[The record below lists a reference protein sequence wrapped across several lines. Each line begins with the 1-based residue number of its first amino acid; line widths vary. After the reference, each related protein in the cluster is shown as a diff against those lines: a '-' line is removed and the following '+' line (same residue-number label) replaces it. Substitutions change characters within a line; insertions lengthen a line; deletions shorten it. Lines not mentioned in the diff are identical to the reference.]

1 MIVKKTRQTQ
11 CGHDYCNALSESLLK
26 HMSSIVKLFRSGSGD
41 KVELGDAMCSI
52 CLSLMVEPVVMP
64 CQHALCLGCFNNTV
78 KSANLA
84 CPICRMRI
92 SVWCRRNAK
101 SKTIVDQNLWNFI
114 KDKFPSQVES
124 VLSGCDNINIDEVF
138 PCVPS
143 HQFAEQGD
151 IKEEFEDE
159 MRKVREEDRRKR
171 EEEERLGV
179 HLAEE
184 LEREEHRRLEEAKEQ
199 ETQGLEAARRMWRD
213 MTQQSPVVRKR
224 NRSVMD
230 MFKTASPSPLKS
242 NGRESQV
249 IQTPPLEDG
258 TYGTSAE
265 HDTTT
270 VTSNNIFDFPTPE
283 DNSDDIVSLPHN
295 SKDNELSVLFS
306 QEMIEEQKK
315 IEMMLQQEK
324 KDQEFANILQRE
336 ASEAQCPSVFLTPR
350 SSVRRPSGEKSKGP
364 DVPSKRQLSL
374 LDCSPRTALLPST
387 SRIPDSPSKLTS
399 KKLNYNDQDEQNFE
413 NQSIYAN
420 KIAQSQSSPSL
431 RKSAPTAIDLL
442 KRKIEKDL
450 QSNIAG
456 CSYQSEDELLARRL
470 QRELDKESMLSKHNT
485 KPKDDTP
492 FMLKSASKKSLSSCK
507 VKHKIISC
515 NKCQACLRDN
525 CGKCSPCRD
534 MPKFGGKHVL
544 KQKCVYRKC
553 VQPVKSSCSQCS

>member
-1 MIVKKTRQTQ
+1 
-11 CGHDYCNALSESLLK
+11 
-26 HMSSIVKLFRSGSGD
+26 MSSIVKLFRSGSGD

-64 CQHALCLGCFNNTV
+64 CQHAICLSCFNNTV
-78 KSANLA
+78 SSANLA

-92 SVWCRRNAK
+92 SIWCRRNTK
-101 SKTIVDQNLWNFI
+101 SKTIVDQSLWNFI
-114 KDKFPSQVES
+114 KDTFPSQVDS

-143 HQFAEQGD
+143 HQFAEKGD

-184 LEREEHRRLEEAKEQ
+184 LEREELRRLEEVKEQ
-199 ETQGLEAARRMWRD
+199 ETQGLEAARRMWRE

-230 MFKTASPSPLKS
+230 MFKTASPSTSSIKI
-242 NGRESQV
+242 ESQV

-258 TYGTSAE
+258 PSVE
-265 HDTTT
+265 HDNTT
-270 VTSNNIFDFPTPE
+270 VTSDNTFDFPTPE
-283 DNSDDIVSLPHN
+283 ENSDDVVSLPHN
-295 SKDNELSVLFS
+295 SQDNELSVLFS

-350 SSVRRPSGEKSKGP
+350 SSVRRPSGEKSKGS
-364 DVPSKRQLSL
+364 DVPSKRQLTL
-374 LDCSPRTALLPST
+374 LDCSPRTAPVPST
-387 SRIPDSPSKLTS
+387 SRLPDSPFQLTS
-399 KKLNYNDQDEQNFE
+399 KKLNYNDQNEENSE
-413 NQSIYAN
+413 NQSFYAN
-420 KIAQSQSSPSL
+420 KIAQTSPSL

-442 KRKIEKDL
+442 KRKIEKDI

-470 QRELDKESMLSKHNT
+470 QRDLDKESMLSKFDT
-485 KPKDDTP
+485 KPKDDMP
-492 FMLKSASKKSLSSCK
+492 FMLKCAPKKSCK

-515 NKCQACLRDN
+515 NKCRACLKEN
-525 CGKCSPCRD
+525 CGKCASCRD

-544 KQKCVYRKC
+544 KQKCIYRKC